1 MTKSPNLQMF
11 DNKNKIERP
20 PSPPLLIRQYAT
32 WDEESLRIESERVQK
47 VIQKIKNQKI
57 KSEK

>member
-1 MTKSPNLQMF
+1 MTKSLNSHIF

-20 PSPPLLIRQYAT
+20 PSPPLLIRQHAT
-32 WDEESLRIESERVQK
+32 WDDESLRIESERVQK
-47 VIQKIKNQKI
+47 IIQKIKKQKI